1 MKMVSEE
8 KPLAEVEPIDW
19 DGLLKRAQGGDG
31 ESQNDLCG
39 KIKVRLGPILQYRL
53 WGWPSEELED
63 ILQDTLV
70 VFLQK
75 LDQIESNPHHYALEV
90 LRHKIGDAL
99 RTHKRV
105 IAVGSS
111 EGQVPIEEVSG
122 EETGGNIAQAG
133 GNFNDDLETKDLAD
147 YIRKVIKKLSLF
159 CQTFFLAILE
169 DRTIGEVWQFVQEV
183 EPDLQRSTFDK
194 RVFDCRRRLRQ
205 LVKKEIQM

>member
-1 MKMVSEE
+1 MKTASEE
-8 KPLAEVEPIDW
+8 KPLADVELIDW
-19 DGLLKRAQGGDG
+19 DGLLKRAQDGDRG
-31 ESQNDLCG
+31 SRNDLCG

-53 WGWPSEELED
+53 WGWSSEELED

-75 LDQIESNPHHYALEV
+75 LDQIKSNPHLYTLEV

-133 GNFNDDLETKDLAD
+133 GNFTDDLETKDLAD

-169 DRTIGEVWQFVQEV
+169 DQTIGEVWHLSREV
-183 EPDLQRSTFDK
+183 EPDLHRSTFDK
-194 RVFDCRRRLRQ
+194 RVFDCRRRLRK
-205 LVKKEIQM
+205 LVKDQI